1 MTKLHK
7 ILIFASGSGSN
18 AEQIIRHFSPNPNVE
33 IMGVYSNNPS
43 AFVLERAKQ
52 HGVFTSTFDR
62 SHFTNPAGLLVE
74 LLEKKPDLIILA
86 GFLWKIPSAIIVA
99 FPSKIINIHPSL
111 LPKYGG
117 KGMYGGRVHQA
128 VIDAMDTESGI
139 TIHYVNEEYDEGAII
154 FQIKVS
160 LSSSE
165 TAESLAQKVHSLEHE
180 HFPKQIEKLLLPT
193 GKRVNLYTDG
203 AASGNPGPGG
213 YGLILEWEGTPYKKT
228 FAQGFIHT
236 TNNRMELRAVIKG
249 LQMLKEAPLD
259 VVVFTDSKYI
269 SEAVEKKWVFGWEKK
284 GFKDK
289 KNVDLWIAFLKVYRK
304 HKVRM
309 QWIKGHNQHPENEWC
324 DKMAVKASKN
334 KESHIEDVGYKHKLK
349 E

>member
-86 GFLWKIPSAIIVA
+86 GFLWKIPSAIIAA

-128 VIDAMDTESGI
+128 VI
-139 TIHYVNEEYDEGAII
+139 
-154 FQIKVS
+154 
-160 LSSSE
+160 
-165 TAESLAQKVHSLEHE
+165 
-180 HFPKQIEKLLLPT
+180 
-193 GKRVNLYTDG
+193 
-203 AASGNPGPGG
+203 
-213 YGLILEWEGTPYKKT
+213 
-228 FAQGFIHT
+228 
-236 TNNRMELRAVIKG
+236 
-249 LQMLKEAPLD
+249 
-259 VVVFTDSKYI
+259 
-269 SEAVEKKWVFGWEKK
+269 
-284 GFKDK
+284 
-289 KNVDLWIAFLKVYRK
+289 
-304 HKVRM
+304 
-309 QWIKGHNQHPENEWC
+309 
-324 DKMAVKASKN
+324 
-334 KESHIEDVGYKHKLK
+334 
-349 E
+349 